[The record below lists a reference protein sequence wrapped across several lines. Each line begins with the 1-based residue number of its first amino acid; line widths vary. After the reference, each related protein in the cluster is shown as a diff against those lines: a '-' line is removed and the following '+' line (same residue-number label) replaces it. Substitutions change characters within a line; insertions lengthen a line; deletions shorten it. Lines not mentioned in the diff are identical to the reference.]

1 MRLKVELTRGVDN
14 QPVEGFIVKLAQ
26 NHVDDFVNLW
36 LNQLRVVKAD
46 DKFWDWLFK
55 LGFIDRNSEYEGYAL
70 EAEGCTQG
78 LMQIETQR
86 HGSIQARG

>member
-1 MRLKVELTRGVDN
+1 VRLKVELTRGVDN

-70 EAEGCTQG
+70 EAECGFNNNFCIVIRK
-78 LMQIETQR
+78 LCLF
-86 HGSIQARG
+86 SCS